1 MKTPICDLFGIEY
14 PIFQGGMAWVADASL
29 AGAVSAAGGLG
40 IIAAGNAPAD
50 YVRGEIHKLR
60 ERTDRPFGVNL
71 MLLSPYAAQIA
82 QLVIEER
89 VPVVTT
95 GAGLPNKY
103 MKAWLEA
110 GVKVVPV
117 VPSTGVARM
126 VERSGAAAVVAE
138 GGESGGH
145 IGELNTMALVPQVC
159 DSVKI
164 PVLAAGGIGDG
175 RGVAAALMLGAQGVQ
190 LGTRFL
196 VARECT
202 IHQNYKNKVLKAKDI
217 DTMTTGRSLGN
228 PVRALKNPFTRAFLE
243 NERSDRM
250 SLEEKEAFGAGAL
263 RRAAVEGDEVNGC
276 FMAGEI
282 SGMVSRE
289 QTCQEIIEELFR
301 QADGCLR
308 GAAKWES

>member
-138 GGESGGH
+138 GG
-145 IGELNTMALVPQVC
+145 
-159 DSVKI
+159 
-164 PVLAAGGIGDG
+164 
-175 RGVAAALMLGAQGVQ
+175 
-190 LGTRFL
+190 
-196 VARECT
+196 
-202 IHQNYKNKVLKAKDI
+202 
-217 DTMTTGRSLGN
+217 
-228 PVRALKNPFTRAFLE
+228 
-243 NERSDRM
+243 
-250 SLEEKEAFGAGAL
+250 
-263 RRAAVEGDEVNGC
+263 
-276 FMAGEI
+276 
-282 SGMVSRE
+282 
-289 QTCQEIIEELFR
+289 
-301 QADGCLR
+301 
-308 GAAKWES
+308 

>member
-243 NERSDRM
+243 NERSAAQRWRATR
-250 SLEEKEAFGAGAL
+250 STAASWRAKSAEWSPGSRPA
-263 RRAAVEGDEVNGC
+263 RR
-276 FMAGEI
+276 
-282 SGMVSRE
+282 SSRSSSARR
-289 QTCQEIIEELFR
+289 TTV
-301 QADGCLR
+301 
-308 GAAKWES
+308 

>member
-1 MKTPICDLFGIEY
+1 MY
-14 PIFQGGMAWVADASL
+14 PFSIGVMLDSF
-29 AGAVSAAGGLG
+29 
-40 IIAAGNAPAD
+40 
-50 YVRGEIHKLR
+50 
-60 ERTDRPFGVNL
+60 RTDVNTAL
-71 MLLSPYAAQIA
+71 DKAQA
-82 QLVIEER
+82 
-89 VPVVTT
+89 
-95 GAGLPNKY
+95 
-103 MKAWLEA
+103 M
-110 GVKVVPV
+110 
-117 VPSTGVARM
+117 
-126 VERSGAAAVVAE
+126 
-138 GGESGGH
+138 
-145 IGELNTMALVPQVC
+145 
-159 DSVKI
+159 
-164 PVLAAGGIGDG
+164 
-175 RGVAAALMLGAQGVQ
+175 GAQGVQ

-243 NERSDRM
+243 NERSDQM

-301 QADGCLR
+301 QADDCLR